1 MSRQKITDAQFW
13 AIAGP
18 MVARNATYR
27 EIAEAT
33 NLCICAV
40 RNRLM
45 KANIHKR
52 VTYTNIAGGSIDRG
66 EGKHE
71 TCQR

>member
-1 MSRQKITDAQFW
+1 MSRQKITDKEFW
-13 AIAGP
+13 AVAGP
-18 MVARNATYR
+18 LITRNATYR

-45 KANIHKR
+45 KANIHKQ
-52 VTYTNIAGGSIDRG
+52 VTYINMAGSSIYRRD
-66 EGKHE
+66 KS
-71 TCQR
+71 CQR